1 MSWTKK
7 ESNRRGLCLF
17 FVATK
22 GGIMD
27 LTLEEKR
34 IITKRRKEKLKKSGQ
49 KSIEFSKKI
58 MFFVMSTAFVVI
70 LFSIYIINKTQNT
83 MYLDTLITE
92 TLNFAKIG
100 VGFYSTKAAAENVFK
115 IKNSTNFHVVDDER
129 GE

>member
-1 MSWTKK
+1 
-7 ESNRRGLCLF
+7 
-17 FVATK
+17 
-22 GGIMD
+22 MD

-34 IITKRRKEKLKKSGQ
+34 IITKCRKEKLKKREQ

-70 LFSIYIINKTQNT
+70 LFSMYIINRTQNT
-83 MYLDTLITE
+83 TYLDTLITE
-92 TLNFAKIG
+92 TLSFAKIG

-115 IKNSTNFHVVDDER
+115 IKNNMKFNFKNDDER

>member
-1 MSWTKK
+1 MPLFCCYK
-7 ESNRRGLCLF
+7 RRNG
-17 FVATK
+17 
-22 GGIMD
+22 MD
-27 LTLEEKR
+27 LTSEEKR
-34 IITKRRKEKLKKSGQ
+34 LITRRRKEKLKKSDK

-70 LFSIYIINKTQNT
+70 LFSIYIINKTGNT
-83 MYLDTLITE
+83 MYLDTLIVE

-115 IKNSTNFHVVDDER
+115 IKNSTKVNFKNDDEK

>member
-1 MSWTKK
+1 
-7 ESNRRGLCLF
+7 
-17 FVATK
+17 
-22 GGIMD
+22 MD
-27 LTLEEKR
+27 LTSEEKR
-34 IITKRRKEKLKKSGQ
+34 IITKHRKEKLKKNGQ

-70 LFSIYIINKTQNT
+70 LFSMYIINRTQNT

-92 TLNFAKIG
+92 TLSFAKIG

-115 IKNSTNFHVVDDER
+115 IKNSTKFNFKNDDER

>member
-1 MSWTKK
+1 MY
-7 ESNRRGLCLF
+7 
-17 FVATK
+17 
-22 GGIMD
+22 
-27 LTLEEKR
+27 LTLEENQLLEKH
-34 IITKRRKEKLKKSGQ
+34 RKEKLKKERNSL
-49 KSIEFSKKI
+49 EFSKKI

-83 MYLDTLITE
+83 THLDTLITE

-115 IKNSTNFHVVDDER
+115 IKNSTKFNFKNDDER

>member
-1 MSWTKK
+1 
-7 ESNRRGLCLF
+7 
-17 FVATK
+17 
-22 GGIMD
+22 MD
-27 LTLEEKR
+27 LTLEK
-34 IITKRRKEKLKKSGQ
+34 KKLLAKHQKEKLKKERNSL
-49 KSIEFSKKI
+49 EFSKKI